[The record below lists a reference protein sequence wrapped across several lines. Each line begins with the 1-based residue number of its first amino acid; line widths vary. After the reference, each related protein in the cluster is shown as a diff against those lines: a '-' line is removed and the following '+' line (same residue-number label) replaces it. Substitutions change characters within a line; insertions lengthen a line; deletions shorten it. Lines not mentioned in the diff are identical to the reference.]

1 VAKDLKISVL
11 LDFYG
16 NMLTDKQRDVLELY
30 YNEDLSLGEIGNYEG
45 ISRQGVRDS
54 IKRGEAVL
62 LELEEK
68 LGLYEKTKKLDENL
82 KEIFEL
88 ALKIEAVNDKFF
100 YSADITAAAKE
111 IQKKAEKSL
120 EATV

>member
-1 VAKDLKISVL
+1 MAKDLKISVL

-30 YNEDLSLGEIGNYEG
+30 YNEDLSLGEIGNYAG

-54 IKRGEAVL
+54 IKRGESVL
-62 LELEEK
+62 IELEEK
-68 LGLYEKTKKLDENL
+68 LGLYEKTCHLDKNL
-82 KEIFEL
+82 KEIYEL

-100 YSADITAAAKE
+100 YSSDITAAAKE
-111 IQKKAEKSL
+111 IQKMAEKSL
-120 EATV
+120 EDN

>member
-1 VAKDLKISVL
+1 MAKDLKISVL

-68 LGLYEKTKKLDENL
+68 LGLYEKTKNLDDNL

>member
-1 VAKDLKISVL
+1 MAKDLKISVL

-30 YNEDLSLGEIGNYEG
+30 YNEDLSRGEIGNYEG

-68 LGLYEKTKKLDENL
+68 LGLYEKTKNLDDNL